1 MLSSVVKSLRL
12 ASVAASAV
20 AMMAMPHLAHADVTI
35 DAEEWAVVDL
45 INAERALLGL
55 SAVGL
60 DDRLSA
66 LADQHSAD
74 MALSGCFQH
83 DSCDG
88 TSWVT
93 RMQSGYPT
101 AGIGEIIAAGYSNA
115 ASVVQAWM
123 ESPGHKAQILTAGYQ
138 ALGVGLIRGGSYGTY
153 WTVDFGSL
161 PPESAT
167 SVPEPGTWMLLGL
180 GLLTV
185 AAVRRKA

>member
-1 MLSSVVKSLRL
+1 MFSSVVKSVRL

-20 AMMAMPHLAHADVTI
+20 AMMAMPHLAHADATI

-45 INAERALLGL
+45 INAERAFLGL

-60 DDRLSA
+60 DDRLSS

-74 MALSGCFQH
+74 MALNDCFQH
-83 DSCDG
+83 DSCNG
-88 TSWVT
+88 TSWSD
-93 RMQSGYPT
+93 RMLSGYPA
-101 AGIGEIIAAGYSNA
+101 AGIGEIIAAGYGDA

-123 ESPGHKAQILTAGYQ
+123 ESPGHKAQILTAGFQ

-161 PPESAT
+161 PPESST
-167 SVPEPGTWMLLGL
+167 PVPEPGTWLLLGL

-185 AAVRRKA
+185 AVVRRKA